1 MRRRRRVREWMWAAL
16 FLAPSLVVFGLF
28 VYYPLVKT
36 AQLSLYRVNLF
47 GRGRTYVGLSQLTS
61 TATSPEFRHSLSRSV
76 VLVLMT
82 VPAGLVIGVLL
93 ALLANRPTRGIRV
106 FRTIYASTIA
116 TSVAVASVMFL
127 TLLNPSTGWLRY
139 GLTKFGVLGPG
150 DTIDVFHNPRWA
162 LPAVA
167 ATIMWS
173 TLGATFVI
181 VLAALQSIPEE
192 LHEAARLDGAGPF
205 ARFWGVTLPLL
216 SPTLLFLGVVG
227 VTSALLSFG
236 EIDILTQGGPNG
248 HTNVVAYALY
258 QTAFVDFDQGRA
270 AAMSMLL
277 FAFVAVLAIV
287 QLALLRKRVHVG
299 G

>member
-1 MRRRRRVREWMWAAL
+1 VNRRRRHREWMWAAL
-16 FLAPSLVVFGLF
+16 FLAPALVVFGVF

-47 GRGRTYVGLSQLTS
+47 GRGRTYVGLSQLTD
-61 TATSPEFRHSLSRSV
+61 TATSPEFLHSLGRSV

-82 VPAGLVIGVLL
+82 VPAALVLGVVL
-93 ALLANRPTRGIRV
+93 ALLANRPVRGIRV
-106 FRTIYASTIA
+106 FRTIFSSTIA

-127 TLLNPSTGWLRY
+127 TLLNPSTGWLRF
-139 GLTKFGVLGPG
+139 GLTKIGVLGAG
-150 DTIDVFHNPRWA
+150 DTIDVFHDPRWA
-162 LPAVA
+162 LPVVS
-167 ATIMWS
+167 ATILWS

-181 VLAALQSIPEE
+181 VLAGLQSIPEE
-192 LHEAARLDGAGPF
+192 LHEAARLDGAGPI

-236 EIDILTQGGPNG
+236 EIDILTQGGPSG
-248 HTNVVAYALY
+248 HTNVLAYALY
-258 QTAFVDFDQGRA
+258 QTAFVDFDQGKA

-277 FAFVAVLAIV
+277 FAFVALLAGA